1 MRGNKVNLL
10 WYVNDST
17 VSDMKENLKEDGS
30 MLNEQETNIN
40 LNADENIEEGSH
52 DGKYEL
58 DKSISGQYLVTKCS
72 MKFKNSKWQ
81 YYVTLS
87 RPSSMKPQILKEEE
101 NN

>member
-52 DGKYEL
+52 DGNYEL
-58 DKSISGQYLVTKCS
+58 DKSI
-72 MKFKNSKWQ
+72 
-81 YYVTLS
+81 
-87 RPSSMKPQILKEEE
+87 
-101 NN
+101 